1 MLVQT
6 FLKKKF
12 KTFSRSLLFAAFFFA
27 SILTTKN
34 SYADL
39 DYGVGRIRTCNAT
52 TGDVETLD
60 FNPTS
65 GGKDVLFDMSNP
77 VCITVV
83 ATSYAITKG
92 AIAAMN
98 WKCGT
103 GSKVPRLTP
112 SPILDAKDLIRAGKA
127 ARTDNVC
134 LGFVGAA
141 AASLSASL
149 IELGSIYGA
158 ASRTFANSRICGS
171 DWVMPDPKNQ
181 TNSLPYHKQVVKL
194 AVEKY
199 AREDVSKLSLAAN
212 DTAYNEWYYGGIE
225 VEDNPSEGNACEDV
239 TKKAEAPYPKQ
250 KYYLK
255 GVESG
260 NYNCKKYDLHNGEND
275 PLTNAAL
282 SEDRALKFKEAYNC
296 CISRS
301 REYVCV
307 EFKEGGTPKRKFC
320 RAGTKCNIV
329 SYGLNITF
337 TAKSLD
343 EGRLI
348 CAETYSLC
356 PYNFSIG
363 GGTEY
368 CDYYQDGKWNGGDK
382 WSEGYWTMITQ
393 ADIVDGLKN
402 QTCNLKSDIRN
413 ANCTYNDLAGKCR
426 NYCQYLRHCTK
437 SSEPSFKYISNIS
450 SPYFAMACL
459 NFIGDSQNKT
469 ALGGGFILGSQKHF
483 SAPIAQC
490 IKETLE
496 NVFYNRAGHSDCANY
511 KEQQSADGLC
521 SSDTYVTDEDSGLP
535 HKKGG
540 KVKKVSFF
548 TTIQDAMQNLV
559 KMVLTLSVMFYGMN
573 VLIGKNDIRQKKDIL
588 VYIVK
593 IALVLYFATGN
604 AWQGM
609 FFEGVY
615 GASSELS
622 RMVFKIQV
630 NDQDAYRDGCQFGDL
645 TDKDGITTE
654 AAIDKRYPPGK
665 GYLAMWDTLDCKIA
679 RYLGFGPEVSAAN
692 IASLILAG
700 FLTGPIGIYFAI
712 SVMFFG
718 FFFIVAT
725 IRALHIFL
733 SSCISIIIFVFI
745 SPIIIPTLLFEKTKN
760 IFSGWLS
767 NLIGFCLQP
776 MLLFAYIAIF
786 VMVLDKTVIGSAT
799 FSGAPP
805 SRTISCSKTCINS
818 DGTVDPYVDGN
829 KPACNK
835 PGQTEVDPML
845 DSVACLIGIDSF
857 GKFPGLE
864 VIGLSIPILINI
876 FDHNAKEK
884 VLTLVKAALVMF
896 LLCKFMDEIPGM
908 TSTLIGSGSSP
919 TAPGADSKE
928 MFKAFGKAARTAQ
941 KRAIG
946 ATKKIGGAAGRAG
959 RAGADA
965 ARKMM
970 SRGKGAEADSGGSAA
985 GDHSGTS
992 GGGADSSGSTGGDGA
1007 GTLTGSTGGDA
1018 DSSGSSPSP

>member
-1 MLVQT
+1 MLVKI
-6 FLKKKF
+6 FLKKNF
-12 KTFSRSLLFAAFFFA
+12 KTIFRSLFFAAFFFA
-27 SILTTKN
+27 SILISKN

-52 TGDVETLD
+52 TGEVEGLD

-92 AIAAMN
+92 AIATMN

-103 GSKVPRLTP
+103 GSKVPRLAP
-112 SPILDAKDLIRAGKA
+112 SPILDAKDIFRAGKA
-127 ARTDNVC
+127 AKTDTVC
-134 LGFVGAA
+134 LGFVTAA
-141 AASLSASL
+141 IGSLSASL

-158 ASRTFANSRICGS
+158 ATRTFSNSKICGA
-171 DWVMPDPKNQ
+171 DWVMPDPKNM
-181 TNSLPYHKQVVKL
+181 TNSLPWHKQDVNL
-194 AVEKY
+194 AVENY
-199 AREDVSKLSLAAN
+199 TRNDTSKLSLAA
-212 DTAYNEWYYGGIE
+212 DDKTYNEWYYGGVE
-225 VEDNPSEGNACEDV
+225 VEDNPSDGNACEDV
-239 TKKAEAPYPKQ
+239 TRTTQAPYPKQ

-255 GVESG
+255 GMESG
-260 NYNCKKYDLHNGEND
+260 NYNCKKYNLHSGEND
-275 PLTNAAL
+275 PLTNAPLA
-282 SEDRALKFKEAYNC
+282 EDRALKFKEAYNC

-301 REYVCV
+301 KEYICV

-337 TAKSLD
+337 QAKSLD
-343 EGRLI
+343 QGRLI

-368 CDYYQDGKWNGGDK
+368 CDYYQDGIWNEGSK

-393 ADIVDGLKN
+393 ADIADGLRN
-402 QTCNLKSDIRN
+402 QTCNSKSEIRN
-413 ANCTYNDLAGKCR
+413 ANCTYNHLAGKCR

-437 SSEPSFKYISNIS
+437 ASEPEFKYISNIS
-450 SPYFAMACL
+450 SPYFSMACL

-469 ALGGGFILGSQKHF
+469 AFGGGFILGSQRHF

-490 IKETLE
+490 VRETLE
-496 NVFYNRAGHSDCANY
+496 NVFHNRAGHSDCANY

-535 HKKGG
+535 RKKGG

-548 TTIQDAMQNLV
+548 TTIQDVMQNLV
-559 KMVLTLSVMFYGMN
+559 KMVLTLSIMFYGMN
-573 VLIGKNDIRQKKDIL
+573 ILIGKNDIRQKKDIL

-609 FFEGVY
+609 FFDGVY

-622 RMVFKIQV
+622 RMVFKIQL
-630 NDQDAYRDGCQFGDL
+630 NDKDAYRDGCQFGNL
-645 TDKDGITTE
+645 TNKDGVTIE

-665 GYLAMWDTLDCKIA
+665 EYLAMWDTLDCKIA

-700 FLTGPIGIYFAI
+700 FLTGPIGIYFAL

-733 SSCISIIIFVFI
+733 SSCMSIIIFVFI

-760 IFSGWLS
+760 IFTGWLTQ
-767 NLIGFCLQP
+767 LIGFCIQP

-786 VMVLDKTVIGSAT
+786 IMVLDKTVIGSAT

-818 DGTVDPYVDGN
+818 DGNVDPYVDGK
-829 KPACNK
+829 KPDCNK

-845 DSVACLIGIDSF
+845 DSVACLIKIDSF

-864 VIGLSIPILINI
+864 VIGLTIPILINI

-908 TSTLIGSGSSP
+908 ASILIGSGDSP
-919 TAPGADSKE
+919 TGPDATSKG
-928 MFKAFGKAARTAQ
+928 MFDAVRKAVRTAQ
-941 KRAIG
+941 KRAVG
-946 ATKKIGGAAGRAG
+946 ATKKLGAPAARAG
-959 RAGADA
+959 VNT

-970 SRGKGAEADSGGSAA
+970 SRGKSAEADSGGS
-985 GDHSGTS
+985 SVGTH
-992 GGGADSSGSTGGDGA
+992 AGSTGGGGA
-1007 GTLTGSTGGDA
+1007 GTHAGSAGGGGAGTHTGST
-1018 DSSGSSPSP
+1018 